1 MRILIV
7 LAVMIA
13 VPARAQDKPATAP
26 ASPELPWLTSL
37 EAGLEESRKTRRPVL
52 VDVGAE
58 WCGWCRKLDVEIRK
72 PEVQAKLATWVLVK
86 LDADKDAAAVRKLAV
101 GPIPALRVL
110 AGNGRTVASHDGY
123 LDSGKLTKWLDEQ
136 YKPATAGSDLL
147 AMEPK
152 DAGEAQAM
160 LAELTEAED
169 ALVRE
174 AAIRL
179 LLRRPDVAGAK
190 AVEAFERGKLT
201 ARLALFELL
210 SEWRAPLEGIDP
222 WEPGTVTP
230 QRLDV
235 LKKWAATVK
244 EQPAPTTGPTTAPT
258 TGPATTRP
266 TTQSAAAAPP
276 SCRRTRWPPPSATSR
291 CCSPRRAS
299 SRPAHSA
306 SGSHGSAPRC
316 CRRCPPG

>member
-1 MRILIV
+1 MSMMFCTKAMPSVPSRRSAGRAAVV
-7 LAVMIA
+7 LAIVVGLNPLASRA
-13 VPARAQDKPATAP
+13 VAQDKPATAP
-26 ASPELPWLTSL
+26 ATTQPASELPWLTAL
-37 EAGLEESRKTRRPVL
+37 EAGLEESRKSRRPVL

-110 AGNGRTVASHDGY
+110 AGNGRTGASHDGY
-123 LDSGKLTKWLDEQ
+123 LDAAKLTKWLDEQ
-136 YKPATAGSDLL
+136 YKPATAGGDLL

-160 LAELTEAED
+160 LAELADAED

-174 AAIRL
+174 AAIRV
-179 LLRRPDVAGAK
+179 LLRRPDVAAAK

-210 SEWRAPLEGIDP
+210 SEWRAPVDGIDP

-244 EQPAPTTGPTTAPT
+244 ERPAPTTTAPT
-258 TGPATTRP
+258 TGPASTRP
-266 TTQSAAAAPP
+266 AGE
-276 SCRRTRWPPPSATSR
+276 
-291 CCSPRRAS
+291 SP
-299 SRPAHSA
+299 
-306 SGSHGSAPRC
+306 
-316 CRRCPPG
+316 